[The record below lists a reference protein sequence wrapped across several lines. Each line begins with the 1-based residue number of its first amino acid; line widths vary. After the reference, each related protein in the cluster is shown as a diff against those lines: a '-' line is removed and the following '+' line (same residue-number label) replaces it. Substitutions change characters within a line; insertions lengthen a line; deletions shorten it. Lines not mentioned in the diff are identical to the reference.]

1 MRVSAEAKRRTAV
14 TPHLKAMGIVLCI
27 TTAGVMAGNA
37 SAQSYP
43 TKSIR
48 MIVPFAPGGGTD
60 IMARVIMPRVE
71 ERLGQRIVVDNRVG
85 GGGYIGA
92 EVVTK
97 APPDGYTLFF
107 TAANIVMSL
116 ELFPKQPVDPL
127 KDFAPVTLLTREP
140 SLLAVHPSLPVKSVK
155 ELIALGRARP
165 GEINYSSGGIGSSSH
180 LNTELFKMMA
190 KVDFVQ
196 IPYSGG
202 TGPAV
207 VGAITGEA
215 PVIIVPISAAL
226 PQARAGR
233 LRILAIT
240 LPERTRELPDVPA
253 IAESLPGFSAFQ
265 WYGVL
270 APAGIP
276 SNIVETLNKALSTAM
291 QDQELRA
298 RLARDGAL
306 VVDHSTPQAF
316 AAHMRDEKVKWARVV
331 QVSGAATPR

>member
-1 MRVSAEAKRRTAV
+1 MATQLKSMGAAALIGVTAFVAGSAA
-14 TPHLKAMGIVLCI
+14 
-27 TTAGVMAGNA
+27 
-37 SAQSYP
+37 AQNYP
-43 TKSIR
+43 TKPIR
-48 MIVPFAPGGGTD
+48 MVVPFATGGGTD
-60 IMARVIMPRVE
+60 IMARVIMPRLE
-71 ERLGQRIVVDNRVG
+71 ERLGQRIVVENRTG

-92 EVVTK
+92 EHVAK
-97 APPDGYTLFF
+97 ASPDGYTLFF

-127 KDFAPVTLLTREP
+127 KDFYPVALLTKEP
-140 SLLAVHPSLPVKSVK
+140 SLLSVHPSLPVKSVR
-155 ELIALGRARP
+155 ELIALAKARP
-165 GEINYSSGGIGSSSH
+165 GQINYASGGIGSSSH

-190 KVDFVQ
+190 KVNFVQ

-215 PVIIVPISAAL
+215 PVIIVPISASL

-240 LPERTRELPDVPA
+240 LPERSPELPDVPA

-270 APAGIP
+270 APAGTP
-276 SNIVETLNKALSTAM
+276 TNIVERLNKELTAVM
-291 QDQELRA
+291 QIPELRA
-298 RLARDGAL
+298 RLVRDGAL
-306 VVDHSTPQAF
+306 VVDRSTPKGF
-316 AAHMRDEKVKWARVV
+316 WEHMREEKIKWAKVV
-331 QVSGAATPR
+331 EVSGAAKAR

>member
-1 MRVSAEAKRRTAV
+1 MTTLLKWISAAGLIAAAGFLVSPA
-14 TPHLKAMGIVLCI
+14 LG
-27 TTAGVMAGNA
+27 
-37 SAQSYP
+37 QSYP
-43 TKSIR
+43 TKPIR

-60 IMARVIMPRVE
+60 IMARVIMPRLE
-71 ERLGQRIVVDNRVG
+71 ERLGQRVIVENRTG

-92 EVVTK
+92 EHVAK
-97 APPDGYTLFF
+97 APPDGHTLFF

-127 KDFAPVTLLTREP
+127 KDFYPVALLTKEP
-140 SLLAVHPSLPVKSVK
+140 SLLSVHPSLPVKSVK
-155 ELIALGRARP
+155 ELIALAKTRP
-165 GEINYSSGGIGSSSH
+165 GELNYASGGIGSSSH

-190 KVDFVQ
+190 KINLVQ

-215 PVIIVPISAAL
+215 PVVILPISASL
-226 PQARAGR
+226 PQARADR

-240 LPERTRELPDVPA
+240 LPERAPDLPAVPA

-270 APAGIP
+270 APAGTP
-276 SNIVETLNKALSTAM
+276 ANIVEHLNKELTAVM
-291 QDQELRA
+291 QISELRA
-298 RLARDGAL
+298 RLLRDGAL
-306 VVDHSTPQAF
+306 VVDRSTPKEF
-316 AAHMRDEKVKWARVV
+316 WEHMRDEKVKWAKVV
-331 QVSGAATPR
+331 QVSGATQSR

>member
-1 MRVSAEAKRRTAV
+1 MNSHSRATGL
-14 TPHLKAMGIVLCI
+14 TLCI
-27 TTAGVMAGNA
+27 AIASFGLGTAG
-37 SAQSYP
+37 AQNYP
-43 TKSIR
+43 IKPIR

-60 IMARVIMPRVE
+60 IMARVIMPRLE
-71 ERLGQRIVVDNRVG
+71 ERLGQRIIVENRTG

-92 EVVTK
+92 EFV
-97 APPDGYTLFF
+97 ARGAPDGHTLFF

-127 KDFAPVTLLTREP
+127 KDFSPVSLLTREP
-140 SLLAVHPSLPVKSVK
+140 SLLAVHPSLPVKTVK
-155 ELIALGRARP
+155 ELIALAKARP

-190 KVDFVQ
+190 KVNFVQ

-226 PQARAGR
+226 PQGRAGR

-240 LPERTRELPDVPA
+240 LPERTSDFPDFPP

-270 APAGIP
+270 APAATPTQVVDI
-276 SNIVETLNKALSTAM
+276 LNKELAKVM
-291 QDQELRA
+291 QIPDLRA
-298 RLARDGAL
+298 RLVRDGAL
-306 VVDHSTPQAF
+306 VVDGSTPEQF
-316 AAHMRDEKVKWARVV
+316 AAHMRDEKAKWARVV
-331 QVSGAATPR
+331 HASGAAKAR

>member
-1 MRVSAEAKRRTAV
+1 MAIRFESIGAATLIAVASLLAGTA
-14 TPHLKAMGIVLCI
+14 L
-27 TTAGVMAGNA
+27 
-37 SAQSYP
+37 AQNYP
-43 TKSIR
+43 TKPIR
-48 MIVPFAPGGGTD
+48 MVVPFAPGGGTD
-60 IMARVIMPRVE
+60 IMARVIMPRVD
-71 ERLGQRIVVDNRVG
+71 ERLGQRIVVENRTG

-92 EVVTK
+92 EHVIK

-190 KVDFVQ
+190 KVDMVQ

-207 VGAITGEA
+207 VGAISGES

-226 PQARAGR
+226 PQGRAGR

-240 LPERTRELPDVPA
+240 LPERTAELPDVPA

-270 APAGIP
+270 APAGTP
-276 SNIVETLNKALSTAM
+276 AKIVHALDEALTAAM
-291 QDQELRA
+291 KNAELRA

-306 VVDHSTPQAF
+306 VVERSTPQQF
-316 AAHMRDEKVKWARVV
+316 AAHMRDEKAKWAKVV
-331 QVSGAATPR
+331 QVSGAATGR

>member
-1 MRVSAEAKRRTAV
+1 MR
-14 TPHLKAMGIVLCI
+14 PQLKAMSVALCI
-27 TTAGVMAGNA
+27 ATASVTMGNA
-37 SAQSYP
+37 GAQNYP
-43 TKSIR
+43 TKQIR

-60 IMARVIMPRVE
+60 IMARLIMPRVD
-71 ERLGQRIVVDNRVG
+71 ERLGQRIVVENRTG

-127 KDFAPVTLLTREP
+127 KDFAPVALLTTEP
-140 SLLAVHPSLPVKSVK
+140 SLLAVHPSMPVKSVK
-155 ELIALGRARP
+155 ELIALGRAHP
-165 GEINYSSGGIGSSSH
+165 GQINYASGGIGSSSH

-190 KVDFVQ
+190 KLDFVQ
-196 IPYSGG
+196 IPYSSGA
-202 TGPAV
+202 GPAV

-226 PQARAGR
+226 PQGRAGR

-240 LPERTRELPDVPA
+240 LPKRTPELPDVPA

-270 APAGIP
+270 APAATP
-276 SNIVETLNKALSTAM
+276 VKIVDTLNKALAAAM
-291 QDQELRA
+291 QNPDLRA
-298 RLARDGAL
+298 RLVRDGAL
-306 VVDHSTPQAF
+306 VVDRSTPQEF
-316 AAHMRDEKVKWARVV
+316 AAHMRDEKAKWARVV
-331 QVSGAATPR
+331 QVSGAAIAR